1 MGLFKSKEERRLER
15 DIKIRQGIRRI
26 EKAIAE
32 QNKFADEF
40 VKNARHAKEIGD
52 MASYQFIRNSL
63 KKTATIKKLLERQ
76 LLAVKNALLIKR
88 QAEASADFAAAMSTV
103 STSLNSSA
111 TLIMT
116 DYYKRLLRPRAT
128 EREAMRVLY
137 AGTVVWGILGTAT
150 AFLLVNVQSAL
161 DAWWTL
167 SSIFSGGILG
177 LFLLGL
183 ISRRA
188 RNPAAVTA
196 VTVGLLVIG
205 WAVLSQSNWWP
216 ASLDFLRSPFHKFM
230 VIVVGTLTILLVGLT
245 VSAFTSARGG
255 R

>member
-88 QAEASADFAAAMSTV
+88 QAEASADFAAAMSTMAAEV
-103 STSLNSSA
+103 SKLYGDTNLVKTQMDWEKAMMQSQTMEERMQMFLDSIEEGAAADISSSA
-111 TLIMT
+111 VEAIT
-116 DYYKRLLRPRAT
+116 DEEIDRMIAAEQEVEKA
-128 EREAMRVLY
+128 RESRQM
-137 AGTVVWGILGTAT
+137 
-150 AFLLVNVQSAL
+150 SAL
-161 DAWWTL
+161 
-167 SSIFSGGILG
+167 
-177 LFLLGL
+177 
-183 ISRRA
+183 RA
-188 RNPAAVTA
+188 ELAELKGEAKDKE
-196 VTVGLLVIG
+196 
-205 WAVLSQSNWWP
+205 S
-216 ASLDFLRSPFHKFM
+216 K
-230 VIVVGTLTILLVGLT
+230 
-245 VSAFTSARGG
+245 
-255 R
+255 